1 MYVRGRDRDR
11 RASCGDSM
19 VDLFLPF
26 LTFHNTLITSE
37 CTAYN
42 NTVRICTVNRTVVA
56 AIQRPRNSVFD
67 YCTTTAA
74 EYSHYLPVIDGD
86 TPSLDTTQK
95 RQQTVHCPH
104 RS

>member
-1 MYVRGRDRDR
+1 MHMCVTLLLVLLLLLLPLLLLGATTSKIMYVRGRDRDR

-42 NTVRICTVNRTVVA
+42 NTVRICTVNR
-56 AIQRPRNSVFD
+56 
-67 YCTTTAA
+67 
-74 EYSHYLPVIDGD
+74 
-86 TPSLDTTQK
+86 
-95 RQQTVHCPH
+95 
-104 RS
+104 